1 MEKIAKKREYRKNH
15 IRHEKSA
22 LHHAERLSIPSVP
35 ESDCTGNL
43 AGTEAP
49 RANVD
54 MARGT
59 IDHCLYT
66 ADVRLPGTVGTSVGM
81 GNLNTEGYALSAN
94 ITLCHFPA
102 PPYHQ

>member
-43 AGTEAP
+43 AGTEVASC
-49 RANVD
+49 RWQVGAAQ
-54 MARGT
+54 ARLLPNFTIRHGT
-59 IDHCLYT
+59 NSC
-66 ADVRLPGTVGTSVGM
+66 VRNGAVFRGAKDLFFGT
-81 GNLNTEGYALSAN
+81 
-94 ITLCHFPA
+94 
-102 PPYHQ
+102 